1 MNCRD
6 CRPYLI
12 SDTLETLSLPEQRRL
27 KAHLA
32 GCATCRSLRAQVQA
46 DRERILSAMHATP
59 VQGLERTRQL
69 VAAPIT
75 RKLMQRRSVR
85 RRLGQSV
92 GVAVQFGL
100 LGCVVLVLIALI
112 APASAPAR
120 MLATLAARAFAAPPD
135 DADLLWI
142 VAVDPPAGARL
153 LEPTPVRVR
162 VGYALSGAPTAVLSL
177 RLIDSATGS
186 ARYFAQP
193 VAVRAGRGEALLEL
207 LADPAWLRSV
217 HGSGPLHLE
226 VTLRAADSAALPT
239 QLLAYQVVA
248 DHQLVVP

>member
-1 MNCRD
+1 MNCRA

-12 SDTLETLSLPEQRRL
+12 SDTLETLPLPEQRRV

-32 GCATCRSLRAQVQA
+32 ACSDCRLLRAHAQA
-46 DRERILSAMHATP
+46 DRERISAALNATP

-75 RKLMQRRSVR
+75 RKLIQRHSIR
-85 RRLGQSV
+85 RRLGQAF
-92 GVAVQFGL
+92 GFAIQIGL
-100 LGCVVLVLIALI
+100 LGCVVLVLVALI

-120 MLATLAARAFAAPPD
+120 LLATFAARAFATPPQ

-142 VAVDPPAGARL
+142 VTADPPAGVLL

-162 VGYALSGAPTAVLSL
+162 VGYALSGAPTAMLSL
-177 RLIDSATGS
+177 RLIDSDTGS

-193 VAVRAGRGEALLEL
+193 VPVRAGRGEALLEL
-207 LADPAWLRSV
+207 LADPDWLRSV
-217 HGSGPLHLE
+217 HGSGSLHLE
-226 VTLRAADSAALPT
+226 VTLRAADSAALPAR
-239 QLLAYQVVA
+239 LLAYQVVA
-248 DHQLVVP
+248 DYQLVVP